1 MTLLAFAAAP
11 SLAFAQDDPSAPVQE
26 APSAVAQDAQA
37 APGDPWEGFNRSM
50 FATHEAVDGAVI
62 EPVARGYRAV
72 TPGPVRE
79 GVLNFLRNLRGPV
92 IFANDVLQGE
102 FGRAGTT
109 AGRFAINSTVGIVG
123 VLDPATSMGLERH
136 DEDFG
141 QTLAVW
147 GVPEGPYVFVP
158 LFGPTNVRDGAGR
171 IVDVVFDPLSWVGG
185 DDIDAWRSTRTVT
198 AGVTVREQLLEAV
211 DATRASSVDPYI
223 SVRTSY
229 NLLRQ
234 SAIQNGR
241 TDVQQLPEFDDIPD
255 GAQGPAPDGG
265 SPIAFVPA
273 EQHMRLGYFTLDDLV
288 GVY

>member
-1 MTLLAFAAAP
+1 LLAFAAAP
-11 SLAFAQDDPSAPVQE
+11 SLAFAQDEAGAAVQE
-26 APSAVAQDAQA
+26 APSVVAQDAQS

-50 FATHEAVDGAVI
+50 FAAHEAVDGAVL

-72 TPGPVRE
+72 TPRPVRQ

-109 AGRFAINSTVGIVG
+109 AGRFAVNSTVGIVG

-147 GVPEGPYVFVP
+147 GVPEGPYIFVP
-158 LFGPTNVRDGAGR
+158 LLGPTNLRDGAGR
-171 IVDVVFDPLSWVGG
+171 VVDVVFDPLTWVGG
-185 DDIDAWRSTRTVT
+185 DDVDAWRGARTVT
-198 AGVTVREQLLEAV
+198 AGVAAREQLLEAV
-211 DATRASSVDPYI
+211 DDVRANSIDPYV
-223 SVRTSY
+223 SVRTTY
-229 NLLRQ
+229 NLLRR

-241 TDVQQLPEFDDIPD
+241 TDVQDLPEFDDIPENTQAPTPGG
-255 GAQGPAPDGG
+255 GAAV
-265 SPIAFVPA
+265 AFLPA
-273 EQHMRLGYFTLDDLV
+273 EQHMRLEYFTLDDLV